1 MIRNK
6 PMQISVSTATLYWI
20 PFERTLDLIT
30 QAGFQN
36 IELDLFW
43 ERKEWCMAQHLRDIP
58 VKQAVRLIE
67 SSGLNITS
75 IHDTGGVLESVDS
88 TRGFVDPALD
98 DYLDA
103 MGRAPDCLVFHTP
116 HVEGTAEDGWF
127 DRISEKLVSC
137 LEKYRKIS
145 TLSLESMQTFNGYTV
160 PLTTPELMKAFVDKN
175 KLGVTMD
182 TTHYDEMGI
191 DILRAAGVLGSSIKT
206 IHLSDSSPKR
216 RHAYIG
222 EGELDLA
229 GLLKEVDGEQLI
241 AVNLECAL
249 STSEKSDQVM
259 SDDELVDRLKQ
270 ARIRLEGYL
279 AV

>member
-1 MIRNK
+1 
-6 PMQISVSTATLYWI
+6 MQISVSTATLFWI

-30 QAGFQN
+30 KAGFQN

-58 VKQAVRLIE
+58 AKQANRQIE
-67 SSGLNITS
+67 ASGLKVTS

-103 MGRAPDCLVFHTP
+103 MGYAPDCLVFHTP
-116 HVEGTAEDGWF
+116 HAEGTAEDGWF
-127 DRISEKLVSC
+127 DRISGELVKC
-137 LEKYRKIS
+137 LEKYRGVS
-145 TLSLESMQTFNGYTV
+145 TVTIENIQTFEGYTV
-160 PLTTPELMKAFVDKN
+160 SLTTPELMKTFVEKN
-175 KLGVTMD
+175 NLGVTMD

-191 DILRAAGVLGSSIKT
+191 DILQAAKILGGSIKT
-206 IHLSDSSPKR
+206 IHLSDSSPDR
-216 RHAYIG
+216 RHVFIG
-222 EGELDLA
+222 EGKLDLA
-229 GLLKEVDGEQLI
+229 GLLKAVDREQLI

-249 STSEKSDQVM
+249 SMSKKSDQVM
-259 SDDELVDRLKQ
+259 SDDELVDRLRQ

-279 AV
+279 AA